1 MKVAVMGAG
10 AVGCYYGAMLARA
23 GHEVRIVGRMQHV
36 EAVNARGLIL
46 ETSGFTEAIHVAATV
61 DASEVAG
68 ADIILFCVKS
78 NDTIEAGNDMARH
91 LSDRVTVLSLQN
103 GVDNSERL
111 QAVLKRPV
119 VPVAVYVATDM
130 PAPGHVRHHGRGELV
145 IGECPASAAITEAF
159 ENAGIPTKVSD
170 RVIEALWTKLIVNCA
185 YNALSAVAQLP
196 YGRLIEV
203 DGTVDVIRDVVCEC
217 ADVAGRLG
225 VSVPQDILETVLG
238 IAASMPN
245 QYSST
250 AQDLARNKTS
260 EIYFLNGYV
269 VRKAAELGIPTPVNR
284 ALLVMVKLIETKN
297 AAGGRQRPSR
307 EPAAVRN

>member
-78 NDTIEAGNDMARH
+78 NDTIVAGNDMARH

-260 EIYFLNGYV
+260 EISYLNGYV

>member
-23 GHEVRIVGRMQHV
+23 GHEVCLVGRALHI
-36 EAVNARGLIL
+36 EAVKARSLIL
-46 ETSGFTEAIHVAATV
+46 ETSRFTEATRVAATV
-61 DASEVAG
+61 KASGVAD

-78 NDTIEAGNDMARH
+78 NDTKAAGNDLAPY
-91 LSDRVTVLSLQN
+91 LSERVTILSLQN
-103 GVDNSERL
+103 GVDNPERL

-145 IGECPASAAITEAF
+145 IGQCPASAVISTAF
-159 ENAGIPTKVSD
+159 EDAGIPTKVSGQ
-170 RVIEALWTKLIVNCA
+170 VIEALWTKLIVNCA

-203 DGTVDVIRDVVCEC
+203 DGAVDVIRDVVCEC
-217 ADVAGRLG
+217 IDVAGRLG
-225 VSVPQDILETVLG
+225 VSVPEDILETVFG
-238 IAASMPN
+238 IAASMPS

-250 AQDLARNKTS
+250 AQDLARGKTS
-260 EIYFLNGYV
+260 EIDYLNGYV
-269 VRKAAELGIPTPVNR
+269 VRKAAELGISTPANR
-284 ALLVMVKLIETKN
+284 SLLTTVKLIEAKN
-297 AAGGRQRPSR
+297 AAGAQ
-307 EPAAVRN
+307 

>member
-23 GHEVRIVGRMQHV
+23 GHEVCLVGRARHV

-46 ETSGFTEAIHVAATV
+46 ETSRFTQALPVTATTKASGVA
-61 DASEVAG
+61 DADVV
-68 ADIILFCVKS
+68 LFCVKS
-78 NDTIEAGNDMARH
+78 NDTGSAGQDMAPY
-91 LSDRVTVLSLQN
+91 LKQGAAILSLQN

-119 VPVAVYVATDM
+119 VAAAVYVATDL

-145 IGECPASAAITEAF
+145 IGPCPASAMIATAF
-159 ENAGIPTKVSD
+159 EDAGIPTTVSDKVS
-170 RVIEALWTKLIVNCA
+170 EALWAKLIVNCA
-185 YNALSAVAQLP
+185 YNALSAIAQLP

-203 DGTVDVIRDVVCEC
+203 DGVVDVMRDVVREC
-217 ADVAGRLG
+217 VDVAARSGIS
-225 VSVPQDILETVLG
+225 VSRDILDAVVE

-250 AQDLARNKTS
+250 AQDLARGKTS
-260 EIYFLNGYV
+260 EIDYLNGYV
-269 VRKAAELGIPTPVNR
+269 VRRGAEFGIATPANKS
-284 ALLVMVKLIETKN
+284 LLVMVKLIEART
-297 AAGGRQRPSR
+297 A
-307 EPAAVRN
+307 AAVQERMP